1 MLLKSFVCEIIS
13 MVEYK
18 LNVNYFYT
26 SVLKDNRISARV
38 YNFDMSQ
45 STVRCKKLNT
55 NLYSSLINHTI
66 SK

>member
-1 MLLKSFVCEIIS
+1 

-18 LNVNYFYT
+18 LNITILYT
-26 SVLKDNRISARV
+26 SVLKDKRISARV

-45 STVRCKKLNT
+45 STVKCKKLNT
-55 NLYSSLINHTI
+55 NLYSSLTNNTI

>member
-1 MLLKSFVCEIIS
+1 

-18 LNVNYFYT
+18 LNVTIFYT
-26 SVLKDNRISARV
+26 LVFKDKRIIARV

-45 STVRCKKLNT
+45 STVKCKKLST
-55 NLYSSLINHTI
+55 NFYSSLTNHTI